1 MILIDCQRSVVFCLL
16 WSAIAL
22 TGVPFTHAQT
32 SSPGSPAIETA
43 AQTEMLPDPQLV
55 IWTDALP
62 NFVGSAAHNTAHDEF
77 MVGWTT
83 RQDLWSHDIWARR
96 LRPDGT

>member
-1 MILIDCQRSVVFCLL
+1 MILTDSHRRAEIRVL
-16 WSAIAL
+16 WVSIALAWLPSAIA
-22 TGVPFTHAQT
+22 QT
-32 SSPGSPAIETA
+32 PPGPPAGEPP

-83 RQDLWSHDIWARR
+83 RQDNWSADIWARR

>member
-1 MILIDCQRSVVFCLL
+1 MIPTDSLRKLL
-16 WSAIAL
+16 VGYIWLAIAW
-22 TGVPFTHAQT
+22 GGCAPADAQST
-32 SSPGSPAIETA
+32 PAGASPGGPPAPSGVTR
-43 AQTEMLPDPQLV
+43 DPQIV

-83 RQDLWSHDIWARR
+83 RQDNWSADIWARR